1 MNLSETTY
9 EKLKYYV
16 YLLIDPRNDEVFY
29 VGKGKGGRITAHI
42 FGAREGGVRA
52 TDKVKRI
59 RDIENAGLE
68 VKHDV
73 LRHGLSEREALE
85 VESAVI
91 DLIGKDNL
99 TNLMKGHHSRDR
111 GLMTLEEIEIM
122 YGAEEAAFEEPAI
135 LININALYRRN
146 MSVSEIYE
154 ATRQS
159 WKIST
164 GRAAGIRIACSVY
177 HGVIREVFFVH
188 RWYRPSDANGRAVFE
203 GERATEDIRK
213 KYLHKS
219 VAKYW
224 TKGAQGPIRYADFTS
239 DSVSDR
245 SFGYDRK
252 EKPKEA
258 NMKAEQEFKD
268 VVFDEPAIL
277 LKINERYKEWMTPKQ
292 IYHETKNA
300 WTRRLEIVKKIK
312 LACAVDGG
320 VIKGV
325 FRVDE
330 WSYYPS
336 TDGKRKVQ
344 FEGDVASEEVWDK
357 YIGKSV
363 AEWKGRN
370 PTKIVG
376 PDPD

>member
-59 RDIENAGLE
+59 RDIEDAGLE

-122 YGAEEAAFEEPAI
+122 YGAKEAAFEEPAI
-135 LININALYRRN
+135 LININALYRRD
-146 MSVSEIYE
+146 MSAEEIYE

-159 WKIST
+159 WKINT
-164 GRAAGIRIACSVY
+164 GRAEGIRIVCSVY
-177 HGVIREVFFVH
+177 HGIIREIFFVH
-188 RWYRPSDANGRAVFE
+188 RWYRPPEASGRAVFE

-213 KYLHKS
+213 KYL
-219 VAKYW
+219 
-224 TKGAQGPIRYADFTS
+224 R
-239 DSVSDR
+239 
-245 SFGYDRK
+245 
-252 EKPKEA
+252 
-258 NMKAEQEFKD
+258 
-268 VVFDEPAIL
+268 
-277 LKINERYKEWMTPKQ
+277 
-292 IYHETKNA
+292 
-300 WTRRLEIVKKIK
+300 
-312 LACAVDGG
+312 
-320 VIKGV
+320 
-325 FRVDE
+325 
-330 WSYYPS
+330 
-336 TDGKRKVQ
+336 
-344 FEGDVASEEVWDK
+344 
-357 YIGKSV
+357 
-363 AEWKGRN
+363 
-370 PTKIVG
+370 
-376 PDPD
+376 